1 MEIETRLFGKV
12 MVGDD
17 KVITLT
23 SGLIG
28 FPEMKRFTLIFDS
41 DKEENGGVMWLQSLD
56 EPVFALPVVVP
67 NDIVPDYN
75 PTVNDELLIPL
86 GEMSPEN
93 TYVLVTV
100 KVPEKIEDMS
110 INLKAPIIINTDTL
124 KGDQI
129 IVEDD
134 VDVRFPVYDILK
146 AAKEKKEKTNA
157 CTYKKKE

>member
-75 PTVNDELLIPL
+75 PTVNDELLILL

-146 AAKEKKEKTNA
+146 AAKEKKGEN
-157 CTYKKKE
+157 

>member
-12 MVGDD
+12 FVGDD
-17 KVITLT
+17 KIITLT

-41 DKEENGGVMWLQSLD
+41 EKEEAGSIMWFQSLD
-56 EPVFALPVVVP
+56 ETQFALPVVVP

-86 GEMSPEN
+86 GEMNSEN

-100 KVPEKIEDMS
+100 KVPENLEDMS

-134 VDVRFPVYDILK
+134 VDVRFPVYTILK
-146 AAKEKKEKTNA
+146 SAKDKKGES
-157 CTYKKKE
+157 

>member
-75 PTVNDELLIPL
+75 PMVNDELLIPL

-146 AAKEKKEKTNA
+146 AAKEKKGEN
-157 CTYKKKE
+157 

>member
-12 MVGDD
+12 YVGDD
-17 KVITLT
+17 KIITLT

-28 FPEMKRFTLIFDS
+28 FPDMKRFTLIFDS
-41 DKEENGGVMWLQSLD
+41 EREESGSIMWLQSLD
-56 EPVFALPVVVP
+56 ETQFALPVVVP

-86 GEMSPEN
+86 GEMNSEN

-100 KVPEKIEDMS
+100 KVPENLEDMS

-134 VDVRFPVYDILK
+134 VDVRYPVYTILK
-146 AAKEKKEKTNA
+146 AAKDKKGES
-157 CTYKKKE
+157 

>member
-146 AAKEKKEKTNA
+146 AAKEKKGEN
-157 CTYKKKE
+157 

>member
-100 KVPEKIEDMS
+100 KVPEKIEEMS

-146 AAKEKKEKTNA
+146 AAKEKKGEN
-157 CTYKKKE
+157 

>member
-129 IVEDD
+129 IVDDD

-146 AAKEKKEKTNA
+146 AAKEKKGEN
-157 CTYKKKE
+157 